1 MKQTHIMETPQEI
14 VDNLNDI
21 RTLIAK
27 AFNTPCSRDKE
38 HLRQS
43 YVNGLRQRHH
53 YYMGMLVGMGY
64 GPSNPATEELLK
76 R

>member
-14 VDNLNDI
+14 VENLNEI
-21 RTLIAK
+21 RELIAK

-43 YVNGLRQRHH
+43 YVNGLRQRQQ
-53 YYMGMLVGMGY
+53 YYFGMLIGMGY
-64 GPSNPATEELLK
+64 SPDNPATEELLNS
-76 R
+76 